1 LDDVFSEL
9 RSTPKR
15 PALKSPPNR
24 STLVTT
30 ASPLPAG
37 MSPAAVID
45 LTALAI

>member
-1 LDDVFSEL
+1 
-9 RSTPKR
+9 
-15 PALKSPPNR
+15 
-24 STLVTT
+24 VTT